1 MRVARTTVRLW
12 PDTTVSQRSF
22 VGRSGDPVGWLDVG
36 ERNELGLY
44 GSPDAV
50 RRLAA
55 ALLIAADVADGLI
68 DGGGHG
74 ASVRAAA

>member
-1 MRVARTTVRLW
+1 
-12 PDTTVSQRSF
+12 VSQRSF

-36 ERNELGLY
+36 AGGELGLY

-55 ALLIAADVADGLI
+55 GLLIAADAADGLI
-68 DGGGHG
+68 DGGCHG
-74 ASVRAAA
+74 VSVRAAA

>member
-1 MRVARTTVRLW
+1 
-12 PDTTVSQRSF
+12 
-22 VGRSGDPVGWLDVG
+22 
-36 ERNELGLY
+36 
-44 GSPDAV
+44 
-50 RRLAA
+50 LAA